1 MNQTNR
7 CMQEKQEKPIIHV
20 VDDDEPFQEAITT
33 LLRAAGYEVR
43 TYATAGHFL
52 LATEVDR
59 PGCILLDIQMPG
71 PSGLELQK
79 SLVIQANQLP
89 VIFLTGHGDIPSSVR
104 AIKSGAVDF
113 LTKPVQ
119 KEVLLAAV
127 QNALSLDVE
136 RRVVREQLN
145 HWRARYAELTVRE
158 RQVFDGV
165 VAGKLNKQ
173 IADELGTAERTVKA
187 HRAQV
192 MDKMKVQSVADLV
205 RVAEQL
211 RGRPRV

>member
-1 MNQTNR
+1 MHQ
-7 CMQEKQEKPIIHV
+7 KPIIHV

-79 SLVIQANQLP
+79 SLTIQANHLP

-127 QNALSLDVE
+127 QNALSLDME

-145 HWRARYAELTVRE
+145 HCRARYAELTERE

-211 RGRPRV
+211 RGRPRA

>member
-1 MNQTNR
+1 MHQ
-7 CMQEKQEKPIIHV
+7 KPIIHV

-79 SLVIQANQLP
+79 SLTIQANHLP

-113 LTKPVQ
+113 LTKPAQ

-127 QNALSLDVE
+127 QNALSLDME

-145 HWRARYAELTVRE
+145 HWRARYAELTERE

-211 RGRPRV
+211 RGRPRA

>member
-1 MNQTNR
+1 
-7 CMQEKQEKPIIHV
+7 
-20 VDDDEPFQEAITT
+20 
-33 LLRAAGYEVR
+33 
-43 TYATAGHFL
+43 
-52 LATEVDR
+52 
-59 PGCILLDIQMPG
+59 
-71 PSGLELQK
+71 
-79 SLVIQANQLP
+79 
-89 VIFLTGHGDIPSSVR
+89 
-104 AIKSGAVDF
+104 
-113 LTKPVQ
+113 
-119 KEVLLAAV
+119 VLLAAV
-127 QNALSLDVE
+127 QNALSLDME

-145 HWRARYAELTVRE
+145 HWRARYAELTERE

-211 RGRPRV
+211 RGRPRA

>member
-7 CMQEKQEKPIIHV
+7 CMHQKPIIHV

-79 SLVIQANQLP
+79 SLTVQANHLP

-127 QNALSLDVE
+127 QNALSLDIE

-145 HWRARYAELTVRE
+145 HWRARYAELTERE

-211 RGRPRV
+211 RGRPRA

>member
-1 MNQTNR
+1 
-7 CMQEKQEKPIIHV
+7 
-20 VDDDEPFQEAITT
+20 
-33 LLRAAGYEVR
+33 
-43 TYATAGHFL
+43 
-52 LATEVDR
+52 
-59 PGCILLDIQMPG
+59 
-71 PSGLELQK
+71 LELQK
-79 SLVIQANQLP
+79 SLTIQANHLP

-127 QNALSLDVE
+127 QNALSLDME

-145 HWRARYAELTVRE
+145 HWRARYAELTERE

-211 RGRPRV
+211 RGRPRA

>member
-1 MNQTNR
+1 MHQ
-7 CMQEKQEKPIIHV
+7 KPIIHV

-79 SLVIQANQLP
+79 SLTVQANHLP

-127 QNALSLDVE
+127 QNALSLDME

-145 HWRARYAELTVRE
+145 HWRARYAELTERE

-211 RGRPRV
+211 RGRPRA

>member
-1 MNQTNR
+1 MHQ
-7 CMQEKQEKPIIHV
+7 KPIIHV

-79 SLVIQANQLP
+79 SLTIQANHLP

-113 LTKPVQ
+113 LTKPMQ

-127 QNALSLDVE
+127 QNALSLDME

-145 HWRARYAELTVRE
+145 HCRARYAELTERE

-211 RGRPRV
+211 RGRPRA

>member
-1 MNQTNR
+1 MHQ
-7 CMQEKQEKPIIHV
+7 KPIIHV

-79 SLVIQANQLP
+79 SLTIQANHLP

-127 QNALSLDVE
+127 QNALSLDME

-145 HWRARYAELTVRE
+145 HWRARYAELTERE

-211 RGRPRV
+211 RGRPRA

>member
-1 MNQTNR
+1 MH
-7 CMQEKQEKPIIHV
+7 EKPIIHV

-79 SLVIQANQLP
+79 SLTVQANHLP

-127 QNALSLDVE
+127 QNALSLDME

-145 HWRARYAELTVRE
+145 HWRARYAELTERE

-211 RGRPRV
+211 RGRPRA